1 MSRILAKSFAV
12 SILALLATLAI
23 SFTFVPMLGGE
34 VSGAGLVM
42 TVACPLVVSF
52 PSSAI
57 LFWQSA
63 RVRRANGALAEAND
77 KLAEAYRQLHNQSR
91 LDALTGV
98 LNRLAFAQ
106 ELQAVSN
113 SGAPGGLLFIDLDHF
128 KSINDR
134 FGHATG
140 DEALRAI
147 GQLLAAHVGET
158 DIVGRLGGEEFGVF
172 LHSVTAAHMLDRSHR
187 IREAVR
193 GLDFRSPAGMQV
205 PLGASIGAFH
215 CPAGF
220 DPSEALATADSNL
233 YRAKSTG
240 RNTVIA

>member
-23 SFTFVPMLGGE
+23 SFIFVPMLGGE
-34 VSGAGLVM
+34 VSGAGLIM
-42 TVACPLVVSF
+42 TIACPLVVSF

-57 LFWQSA
+57 LFWQSE
-63 RVRRANGALAEAND
+63 RVRRANSALAEAND

-91 LDALTGV
+91 RDALTGV
-98 LNRLAFAQ
+98 LNRLAFSQ
-106 ELQAVSN
+106 ELHTFST

-140 DEALRAI
+140 DNALRAI
-147 GQLLAAHVGET
+147 GQLLTSHAREA

-172 LHSVTAAHMLDRSHR
+172 LHSVTAEHMLDRSHR
-187 IREAVR
+187 IREAIGNLEFRTETGVR
-193 GLDFRSPAGMQV
+193 IA
-205 PLGASIGAFH
+205 LGASIGAFH
-215 CPAGF
+215 CAAGF
-220 DPSEALATADSNL
+220 DPSRALATADTNL

-240 RNTVIA
+240 RNTVVA